1 MRKMPQIDSSLAKKA
16 IKLAFFLALFMILYM
31 VMLKYGLVWM
41 YPLFYIAEGILFC
54 VVFVLT
60 RCFSKKPPSA
70 SDYPP
75 DMPKDELS
83 AKLSA
88 AERRH
93 ALGKELIYAL
103 LPLSLV
109 IIFDI
114 VWVNF
119 FLK

>member
-1 MRKMPQIDSSLAKKA
+1 MPQIDASLAKKA
-16 IKLAFFLALFMILYM
+16 IKLAFFLALFMILYTS
-31 VMLKYGLVWM
+31 MLKYGLVWM
-41 YPLFYIAEGILFC
+41 YPIFYIAEGILFC

-70 SDYPP
+70 SDYPL

-83 AKLSA
+83 ARLAA
-88 AERRH
+88 AERQH
-93 ALGKELIYAL
+93 NLGKELIYAL

>member
-1 MRKMPQIDSSLAKKA
+1 MRKMPQIDGSLAKKA
-16 IKLAFFLALFMILYM
+16 LKLAFFLALFMILYTS
-31 VMLKYGLVWM
+31 MLKYELVWM
-41 YPLFYIAEGILFC
+41 YPIFYITEGVLFC
-54 VVFVLT
+54 AVFVLT

-75 DMPKDELS
+75 DLSKDELS

-93 ALGKELIYAL
+93 SIGKELIYVL

-119 FLK
+119 FMK